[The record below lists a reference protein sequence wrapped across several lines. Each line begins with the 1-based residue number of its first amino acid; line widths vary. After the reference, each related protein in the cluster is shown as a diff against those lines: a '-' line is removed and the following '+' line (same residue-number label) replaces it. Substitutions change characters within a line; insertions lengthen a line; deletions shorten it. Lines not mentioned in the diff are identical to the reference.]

1 MRRLILLAGLCAALP
16 AFADN
21 TFIVN
26 AEGDGGAGT
35 LRAAINQMQAANGVQ
50 TIRFEFTGNALIVP
64 STPLPPLVG
73 QSIVL
78 DGTAAPGLVI
88 NGVGW
93 SLFKFHTGSSGQTV
107 RFQSMRLSNGSNGD
121 GGGCID
127 LRTQGT
133 LQVFDSTFDSCVNF
147 GPAASGAGGGA
158 IRTNGSLRLTR
169 SRFSNNLSSD
179 GGSVGLV
186 NAGGAV
192 RVGGPG
198 AVSILIE
205 RTQFVSNQTRATPAN
220 ANSCVGGQ
228 GGALAL
234 DLPASGSAYLSDVQ
248 FIDNSTLCSTTNS
261 RQAGTGGA
269 MVVYGQG
276 LSSIVTLE
284 RAYFGQ
290 NEARTGGA
298 INVESARLNVIN
310 GTFFENTGFAAGGI
324 YLLTRTGSPPTSAS
338 IRNSTFARGTATFVN
353 SAAYLQTQNGATISE
368 MRNTVFA
375 QPLAGPAC
383 VPMTMDIQSGSTV
396 FTGENTCYFYLPGG
410 METITSYFPGNA
422 FGLTAAT
429 QTHGWV
435 PAVHPPAGSVLVDN
449 GSNTSC
455 PTSDARGLPRP
466 INGGQSTTCDVGA
479 IEFNP
484 DRIFATGFER

>member
-1 MRRLILLAGLCAALP
+1 MRRLILLAGLCAAAP
-16 AFADN
+16 ALADN

-26 AEGDGGAGT
+26 VEGDGSAGT

-50 TIRFEFTGNALIVP
+50 TIRFVFSGAAQIVP
-64 STPLPPLVG
+64 STPFPPLVG

-78 DGTAAPGLVI
+78 DASEAPGLVI
-88 NGVGW
+88 NAQGW
-93 SLFKFHTGSSGQTV
+93 PLFKFHSGNSGQTV
-107 RFQSMRLSNGSNGD
+107 RFQSMNLRNGSNGD

-133 LQVFDSTFDSCVNF
+133 LQVFDSTFDGCATY

-158 IRTNGSLRLTR
+158 IRSNGPLRLTR
-169 SRFSNNLSSD
+169 SRFSNNISSD
-179 GGSVGLV
+179 GGNIGLV

-192 RVGGPG
+192 NVGGAG
-198 AVSILIE
+198 ATSILIE
-205 RTQFVSNQTRATPAN
+205 RTQFVSNQTRTTPAN

-228 GGALAL
+228 GGALTL
-234 DLPASGSAYLSDVQ
+234 DLPVSGSAYLSDVQ
-248 FIDNSTLCSTTNS
+248 FIDNSTLCITTNS

-269 MVVYGQG
+269 VAVYGQG
-276 LSSIVTLE
+276 PTSIATFE

-310 GTFFENTGFAAGGI
+310 GTFFENTGFSTGGI
-324 YLLTRTGSPPTSAS
+324 YLLTRTGRPATTAT

-353 SAAYLQTQNGATISE
+353 SAAYLQTQNGATITE
-368 MRNTVFA
+368 IRNTVFA

-383 VPMTMDIQSGSTV
+383 VPMTMDIQNGSAV

-422 FGLTAAT
+422 FGLASVV

-435 PAVHPPAGSVLVDN
+435 PTLAQPPSSVLIDN
-449 GSNTSC
+449 GSNTNC
-455 PTSDARGLPRP
+455 PSTDARGLPRP
-466 INGGQSTTCDVGA
+466 VNGGQATACDVGA
-479 IEFNP
+479 VEFNP
-484 DRIFATGFER
+484 DRLFATGFER